1 MTFRN
6 RNELWGRVLIDEL
19 ARSGVGH
26 IVVAPGS
33 RSAPL
38 VLAAATD
45 SRLRIS
51 TQIDERSAGFLALG
65 AGKATGRPA
74 AVITTSGT
82 AVANL
87 MPAVVEAAQ
96 GETPLILLTA
106 DRPPRLRGADANQ
119 TIEQRSI
126 FGGYVRFF
134 EELFP
139 GDLSDAVLRGLRSV
153 VCRSVAHA
161 LGEPA
166 GPVHLNVPLDLP
178 LEPVP
183 VEGDLGPR
191 LADGTAPGAAGRP
204 AGRPW
209 TRVRER
215 RSGVAPEA
223 LGRLLATLRTA
234 RAPLLVG
241 GVVSRPWEVGPRLV
255 EASRATGIPLLA
267 DPLSGARY
275 PGRAEAPPP
284 AGLVGGYDLALASSR
299 IRGALAPDLIIRVG
313 LAPVSKALAGWLESM
328 EGVAT
333 LIVSGAGRWRDHAG
347 LATEWIAADPAR
359 LLAALA
365 EAGGGDPPRGGPWLE
380 AWRALESDIRAG
392 VRGLAA
398 DPPFEALAVSRIVD
412 RIPEE
417 ALLFV
422 SNSMPV
428 RDVDTFVPHRSAGL
442 TVLGNRGASGIDGV
456 VSTAAGIA
464 LASGRQVVAVVGDL
478 ALLHDS
484 NGLASLRAPGVRVLL
499 VVLNNDGGGI
509 FHHLPIRSYEPA
521 FTPLFVTPHGL
532 DLGHLA
538 ALHRLRHVR
547 VDLRPSR
554 EGRASAASLGEA
566 WSEAL
571 AGGESAILEIRTDR
585 EANSDRRAAAVG
597 KVASGTRVPVGAGER
612 AGAATTRR
620 RGG

>member
-19 ARSGVGH
+19 ARSGIEHV
-26 IVVAPGS
+26 IISPGS
-33 RSAPL
+33 RSTPL

-74 AVITTSGT
+74 VVITTSGT

-119 TIEQRSI
+119 TIEQRGI

-139 GDLSDAVLRGLRSV
+139 GDVTDALLRNLRSV
-153 VCRSVAHA
+153 VCRGVAHA

-166 GPVHLNVPLDLP
+166 GPVHLNVPFDMP
-178 LEPVP
+178 LEPAP
-183 VEGDLGPR
+183 VEGDLSPA
-191 LADGTAPGAAGRP
+191 LADAATPGAAGRP
-204 AGRPW
+204 GGRPW

-215 RSGVAPEA
+215 RSELSEGDRAGLMDA
-223 LGRLLATLRTA
+223 LRRA
-234 RAPLLVG
+234 RAPILVG
-241 GVVSRPWEVGPRLV
+241 GVVSRPWEIGPLLGR
-255 EASRATGIPLLA
+255 ASAATGIPLLA

-275 PGRAEAPPP
+275 PGP
-284 AGLVGGYDLALASSR
+284 AGAANPGLVGGYDLALSTALVR
-299 IRGALAPDLIIRVG
+299 DALAPDLIIRVG
-313 LAPVSKALAGWLESM
+313 FAPTSKALGAWLESM
-328 EGVAT
+328 EGVPCVV
-333 LIVSGAGRWRDHAG
+333 VSGQGRWRDHAG
-347 LATEWIAADPAR
+347 LATQWIGADPGR
-359 LLAALA
+359 FLTALA
-365 EAGGGDPPRGGPWLE
+365 EAGRGGLNPGGAWLE
-380 AWRALESDIRAG
+380 AWRALESRVRAG
-392 VRGLAA
+392 VLALA
-398 DPPFEALAVSRIVD
+398 GDPPVEALAVSEIVA

-428 RDVDTFVPHRSAGL
+428 RDVDSFVPHRAGAL
-442 TVLGNRGASGIDGV
+442 TVLGNRGASGIDGI
-456 VSTAAGIA
+456 VSTAAGVG
-464 LASGRQVVAVVGDL
+464 LASRRRVVAVVGDL

-484 NGLASLRAPGVRVLL
+484 NGLSSLRAPGVRVLL

-509 FHHLPIRSYEPA
+509 FHFLPVRAFEPA
-521 FTPLFVTPHGL
+521 FTSLFVTPHGL
-532 DLGHLA
+532 ELRHLA
-538 ALHRLRHVR
+538 ALHGLPHLS
-547 VDLRPSR
+547 VDLRSSG
-554 EGRASAASLGEA
+554 GRAHPGGQAALLPSLEEA
-566 WSEAL
+566 WTAAEGL
-571 AGGESAILEIRTDR
+571 GGSVVLEVRTDH
-585 EANSDRRAAAVG
+585 EANRAGRVAAVR
-597 KVASGTRVPVGAGER
+597 KIASALGAPVPAGR
-612 AGAATTRR
+612 A
-620 RGG
+620 